1 MYIFTGDEIKKI
13 DQTAQNSGM
22 DVYTLMEN
30 AGKAL
35 YEAVSD
41 LVTRESRILVMAGK
55 GNNGGDGIVLSRYLQ
70 QNGFHCELALPDGKP
85 GTETAFKHFTYYTA
99 CGLKVSEREG
109 KYDVIIDAL
118 LGVGTSPPLRGK
130 IAQEVRWANS
140 QQALKIAVDLP
151 TGVSA
156 DHGETDEAFQ
166 AEFTFCLHGFKPSV
180 FLEGSTDFF
189 GVTRVL
195 SIGLP
200 QQSNWQVW
208 TEENVRSTFHKRFAG
223 AHKGTFG
230 TGLLLAGSDEMPG
243 SALLAGKGALKSGIG
258 KLTIGTSRFVSGILA
273 GQLPEA
279 MYKHDGLEAVG
290 EGDVPKGIKACAIG
304 PGLADAEKTDMA
316 LQHLMNTDLH
326 LVIDAGALK
335 KRTYPKR
342 KGLVI
347 LTPHP
352 GEFSRMTGVPA
363 SDIQKNRFQ
372 YALAYAQEQNAI
384 VILKGR
390 YTVLAF
396 PDGSLIVNPTGNAGL
411 AKGGTGDTLTGM
423 LLAFVSSE
431 KDAKPA
437 VANAVY
443 FHGAS
448 ADLWEQTNAERGLLA
463 SDVSEHLPLVMKS
476 FEH

>member
-1 MYIFTGDEIKKI
+1 MYIFTASEIKNI

-30 AGKAL
+30 AGRAL
-35 YEAVSD
+35 YEAISD
-41 LVTRESRILVMAGK
+41 RVTKERRILVMAGK

-70 QNGFHCELALPDGKP
+70 QNGYQCELVLPSGKP
-85 GTETAFKHFTYYTA
+85 STEPAFKHFAYYTA
-99 CGLKVSEREG
+99 CGLKVSERDG
-109 KYDVIIDAL
+109 NYDVIIDAM
-118 LGVGTSPPLRGK
+118 LGVGSSPPLRGE
-130 IAQEVRWANS
+130 IGQAVQWANS

-156 DHGETDEAFQ
+156 DDGETEIAFQ
-166 AEFTFCLHGFKPSV
+166 ADVTFCLHGYKPSA
-180 FLEGSTDFF
+180 FLEGSTDFY
-189 GVTRVL
+189 GKAIVL

-200 QQSNWQVW
+200 QQSNWHVW
-208 TEENVRSTFHKRFAG
+208 TEEHVRSTFHKRFAG

-230 TGLLLAGSDEMPG
+230 TGLLLAGTDEMPG
-243 SALLAGKGALKSGIG
+243 SSLLAAKGAIKSGIG
-258 KLTIGTSRFVSGILA
+258 KLTIGTTRFVSGILA

-290 EGDVPKGIKACAIG
+290 EGDVPNGIKACAIG
-304 PGLADAEKTDMA
+304 PGLTDQKKTDRA
-316 LQHLMNTDLH
+316 LEHLFAAELH

-335 KRTYPKR
+335 RRTYPKR
-342 KGLVI
+342 KGSVI

-352 GEFSRMTGVPA
+352 GEFSRMIDVSA
-363 SDIQKNRFQ
+363 SQIQKNRFH
-372 YALAYAQEQNAI
+372 YALSYAEEQGVI

-396 PDGSLIVNPTGNAGL
+396 PDGCLLVNPTGNAGL

-423 LLAFVSSE
+423 LLAFLCSE
-431 KDAKPA
+431 KDVKSAI
-437 VANAVY
+437 ANAVY

-448 ADLWEQTNAERGLLA
+448 ADSWAQKNAERGMLA
-463 SDVSEHLPLVMKS
+463 SDVSENLPFVMKS
-476 FEH
+476 FEQ